1 MKTRNMSSSQSQ
13 EHRPTL
19 LIDLKK
25 NRIRIHK
32 ATLHLLGDPDY
43 IQFLVNPDSLSLAIR
58 RSIKGDSLAHHIRWN
73 MLGGKQCCDFYSYF
87 LLKSLRDVN
96 YEWKPNRS
104 YRLYG
109 RLNEKENLALFSMK
123 ESIDID
129 NMGEVKE
136 DVQ

>member
-1 MKTRNMSSSQSQ
+1 MNSYPAQ
-13 EHRPTL
+13 EIRPSL

-43 IQFLVNPDSLSLAIR
+43 IQFLVNPDSLSLVIR
-58 RSIKGDSLAHHIRWN
+58 CSIKSDALAQHIRWSQIE
-73 MLGGKQCCDFYSYF
+73 GKQCCEFYSYF

-96 YEWKPNRS
+96 CGWEENRS

-109 RLNEKENLALFSMK
+109 KLHEKENLAMFSMK
-123 ESIDID
+123 DPIDID
-129 NMGEVKE
+129 SIQLAEKE
-136 DVQ
+136 TS